1 MRATREYGTFEEFE
15 REELGAKRNNTWTI
29 EELVEDFTV
38 VDELDLELIEGD
50 REEEP
55 SDDEDD

>member
-1 MRATREYGTFEEFE
+1 MRATRGYDTFEEFE
-15 REELGAKRNNTWTI
+15 REELCAKRNNAWTI
-29 EELVEDFTV
+29 AELVDDFTIV
-38 VDELDLELIEGD
+38 EELDLELIEGD

>member
-1 MRATREYGTFEEFE
+1 MRATRGYDTFEEFE
-15 REELGAKRNNTWTI
+15 REELGAKRNNAWTI
-29 EELVEDFTV
+29 GELVDDFTI
-38 VDELDLELIEGD
+38 VDELDLDLIEGD